1 MNSDANNKFSD
12 LNVMVVEDNAFTS
25 IVIRKMLKSLSI
37 SQIETVSDGRQ
48 ALDKVATFLPD
59 VLLLDLRMPVMGGV
73 ELLSLLADQKFVG
86 NVILMSGV
94 EEDTLFSVEQIAR
107 ENNISILGSLQKP
120 ANAKDLEKLLT
131 KITTD

>member
-73 ELLSLLADQKFVG
+73 ELLSLLADQKFVEIG
-86 NVILMSGV
+86 RAHV
-94 EEDTLFSVEQIAR
+94 
-107 ENNISILGSLQKP
+107 
-120 ANAKDLEKLLT
+120 
-131 KITTD
+131 

>member
-120 ANAKDLEKLLT
+120 ANAKDLEKDR
-131 KITTD
+131 KSVV